1 VGTEWSVYLGPDL
14 AVEAW
19 NTAALME
26 AVLAALL
33 DDPEG
38 LAKAQAVLGRKR

>member
-1 VGTEWSVYLGPDL
+1 VEWSVHQSPELIIE
-14 AVEAW
+14 VW
-19 NTAALME
+19 NTASLME

-38 LAKAQAVLGRKR
+38 LAKARSLLGQRR

>member
-1 VGTEWSVYLGPDL
+1 VEWSFHQGPDL
-14 AVEAW
+14 VVEVW

-33 DDPEG
+33 DDPAG
-38 LAKAQAVLGRKR
+38 LAKAQALLAPKR